1 MVDVRQTCGLNRF
14 MKAFEG
20 ISNRMY
26 GTKLRERPRQDTLNV
41 LDEDRRLTIQPMRYY
56 TDY

>member
-20 ISNRMY
+20 ISKRMY
-26 GTKLRERPRQDTLNV
+26 GTKLQGKTASGHP
-41 LDEDRRLTIQPMRYY
+41 
-56 TDY
+56 

>member
-1 MVDVRQTCGLNRF
+1 MVNVRHTCGLNRF

-26 GTKLRERPRQDTLNV
+26 GTKLKRKTVSGHPW
-41 LDEDRRLTIQPMRYY
+41 RLG
-56 TDY
+56 